1 MRPRPEIVAA
11 IMAGI
16 VIAAV
21 LAVIGVTHYRAL
33 LRIPSPAAQASADQ
47 AGLKI
52 PTIDEMCATLGATA
66 GDALKQCQADESAAG
81 EFVVAWMG
89 LNGFMGN
96 GGIDIEQ
103 IQLLASL
110 DSSDPF
116 SPDPSFGL
124 DPSLGSDP
132 SLGGDPTLGGGTGDS
147 ILGGISDPL
156 TGESTPVFQ
165 SPAQLALFCLGEAS
179 DWTKL
184 QACISQNDPSSRF
197 SGGP

>member
-1 MRPRPEIVAA
+1 MRPRREIVAA
-11 IMAGI
+11 ILAGI

-33 LRIPSPAAQASADQ
+33 LRIPSPDAEASADQ
-47 AGLKI
+47 TALRI
-52 PTIDEMCATLGATA
+52 PTIDQMCTTLGAAA

-89 LNGFMGN
+89 LNGFMAN

-116 SPDPSFGL
+116 APDSGL
-124 DPSLGSDP
+124 GLDP
-132 SLGGDPTLGGGTGDS
+132 SLGGDPSQLGDPTLGGSGDT
-147 ILGGISDPL
+147 ILGGVTDPL
-156 TGESTPVFQ
+156 TGESTPLFQ
-165 SPAQLALFCLGEAS
+165 SPAQLALFCLGESS

-184 QACISQNDPSSRF
+184 HECISQNDPSSRF
-197 SGGP
+197 SGGQ

>member
-1 MRPRPEIVAA
+1 MRPRRETVAA
-11 IMAGI
+11 FMAGI
-16 VIAAV
+16 VMAAV

-33 LRIPSPAAQASADQ
+33 LRIPTPDAQASADQ
-47 AGLKI
+47 TGLNI
-52 PTIDEMCATLGATA
+52 PTIDQMCTTLGATA
-66 GDALKQCQADESAAG
+66 ADALKQCQADESAAG

-116 SPDPSFGL
+116 APDS
-124 DPSLGSDP
+124 SLGLDP
-132 SLGGDPTLGGGTGDS
+132 SLGGDPTLGGGSGDTL
-147 ILGGISDPL
+147 LGGVTDPL
-156 TGESTPVFQ
+156 TGESTPLFQ
-165 SPAQLALFCLGEAS
+165 SAAQLALFCLGESA

-184 QACISQNDPSSRF
+184 HECISENDPSSRF
-197 SGGP
+197 SGAQ

>member
-1 MRPRPEIVAA
+1 MRPRREIVAA
-11 IMAGI
+11 ILAGI
-16 VIAAV
+16 VMAAV

-33 LRIPSPAAQASADQ
+33 LHLPSPDAQASGDHT
-47 AGLKI
+47 GLRI
-52 PTIDEMCATLGATA
+52 PTIEQMCTTLGAAA
-66 GDALKQCQADESAAG
+66 GDALKQCQTDESASG

-116 SPDPSFGL
+116 APDSSLGL
-124 DPSLGSDP
+124 DPSLSGDP
-132 SLGGDPTLGGGTGDS
+132 SQLGDPTLGGSGDT
-147 ILGGISDPL
+147 ILGGVNDPL
-156 TGESTPVFQ
+156 TGESTPLFQ
-165 SPAQLALFCLGEAS
+165 SAAQLALFCLGESS

-184 QACISQNDPSSRF
+184 HECISQNDPSSRF
-197 SGGP
+197 SGAQ

>member
-96 GGIDIEQ
+96 DGIDIEQ

-116 SPDPSFGL
+116 APDPSFGL

-165 SPAQLALFCLGEAS
+165 SPAQAANESFNS
-179 DWTKL
+179 K
-184 QACISQNDPSSRF
+184 SF
-197 SGGP
+197 SLCRPRETYAARMC

>member
-52 PTIDEMCATLGATA
+52 PTIDEMCATLGATP
-66 GDALKQCQADESAAG
+66 GDALKQCQAAESAAG

-116 SPDPSFGL
+116 APDSSLGL
-124 DPSLGSDP
+124 DPSLSGDPSQLGDP
-132 SLGGDPTLGGGTGDS
+132 SLGSGDT
-147 ILGGISDPL
+147 ILGGVTDPL
-156 TGESTPVFQ
+156 TGESTPLFQ
-165 SPAQLALFCLGEAS
+165 SAAQLALFCLGESS

-184 QACISQNDPSSRF
+184 NECISQNDPSSRF
-197 SGGP
+197 SGAQ